1 MDSNWEES
9 RSLLGDRNQNGLGIM
24 VTSTTSAPIYVQAA
38 PVRESLSNLQTV
50 QSSFYTDHTLRS
62 GDVPVFREC
71 AQTSDSCGYSYTTA
85 QPGITHQRQSVGS
98 VNGFCSSPYVNTGIR
113 NGATVNLSVVTIPTV
128 TTTARCSISQIE
140 FMKIPCS
147 VRDTQVSFENHDRFV
162 RNGDKVCGAP
172 STKGIKPGT
181 YDGKGNWSDY
191 LIQFNLI
198 ADYWHWND
206 YEKALHLAINLRGTA
221 QSVLADLRHDQRTN
235 FRSLSSALA
244 ARFEPVQQSELHRV
258 TLKTRLRHDNET
270 LPELAQDINRLVRLA
285 YPRATVDVREQLAK
299 DYFVDALNNHD
310 LEWAV
315 LRGKPESVENA
326 LKLALEYEAF
336 LIGRRNT
343 HASSPSLNRQSSGR
357 SQGSTLGPLLLTPE
371 KNESN
376 DRESMQSYR
385 RVTTRSQTQSS
396 TDMRQWLDAKSTDD
410 IIREQGQDSKISTV
424 LRWKNASVDRP
435 KWEDVS
441 HLDTDCKTYWSQWNR
456 LVVRNGILYR
466 RWVCEKTD
474 SDLFELVVPET
485 WRNDIVKMFH
495 ADPGAGHLGVKRT
508 VERIRSRAYWPR
520 VTETVKRF
528 CERCEQCQRKKAP
541 AKSPRAPMKTYVSGT
556 PNERVQIDILGPL
569 VETYKS
575 NKYLIVLTDCF
586 TKWASAYAVPRA
598 TATEVAGAILDW
610 ISQHGVMKILHSDQ
624 GRVFESELVREVCE
638 KFGIHKTRTTS
649 YHPASDGQV
658 ERMNRTL
665 IDMLSKY
672 VGQNQ
677 RSWDEHIPLAL
688 LAYRSSV
695 HESTTLSPAMMTY
708 GRELDLPADLVFGSP
723 DVASKQANEPPAYV
737 TKLSDRMEKIHNLA
751 RDKLLEAN
759 ERHKRTYDLKQ
770 FQNNYKVGDQVLLF
784 MPAVKKGRNK
794 KLSSRWT
801 GPYRIVEVLS
811 DVVFRIRLNNQVKD
825 KIVHHNRLK
834 PFRS

>member
-9 RSLLGDRNQNGLGIM
+9 RSLLGDRNQNRLGIS
-24 VTSTTSAPIYVQAA
+24 VTSTTTSAPIYVGAT
-38 PVRESLSNLQTV
+38 PGRESILRSPNFQTV

-62 GDVPVFREC
+62 GAVPVFNEPD
-71 AQTSDSCGYSYTTA
+71 QTNVSCGYSLTTA
-85 QPGITHQRQSVGS
+85 QSDMTCQSQDVGDKIS
-98 VNGFCSSPYVNTGIR
+98 VVSPHCENMGIR
-113 NGATVNLSVVTIPTV
+113 NWATANLNANTHPTSS
-128 TTTARCSISQIE
+128 TSARCSVTQSE
-140 FMKIPCS
+140 FMNNPCL
-147 VRDTQVSFENHDRFV
+147 VRDTQVSFGNRAYHRFL
-162 RNGDKVCGAP
+162 GSSDQFWGAP
-172 STKGIKPGT
+172 STKGIKPDTFDGT
-181 YDGKGNWSDY
+181 GNWSDY

-198 ADYWHWND
+198 ADFCRWND

-221 QSVLADLRHDQRTN
+221 QSVLADLRHDQRTK
-235 FRSLSSALA
+235 FHSLSSALA

-258 TLKTRLRHDNET
+258 TLKTRLRHGNET

-285 YPRATVDVREQLAK
+285 YPEATVDVREQLAK

-336 LIGRRNT
+336 LIGRRNKHT
-343 HASSPSLNRQSSGR
+343 SSPSFNRQSSGR
-357 SQGSTLGPLLLTPE
+357 SQGSILGPPLLTP
-371 KNESN
+371 KNNQSN
-376 DRESMQSYR
+376 NREPVQSYR

-396 TDMRQWLDAKSTDD
+396 TDMRQWLDAKSTDE
-410 IIREQGQDSKISTV
+410 IMHEQNQDSKISTV
-424 LRWKNASVDRP
+424 IGWKNASVDRP

-441 HLDTDCKTYWSQWNR
+441 HLDADCKTYWSQWNR

-508 VERIRSRAYWPR
+508 LERIRSRAYWPR

-541 AKSPRAPMKTYVSGT
+541 AKSPRSPMKTYVSGT

-598 TATEVAGAILDW
+598 TATEVADAILDW

-665 IDMLSKY
+665 IDMLK
-672 VGQNQ
+672 
-677 RSWDEHIPLAL
+677 
-688 LAYRSSV
+688 
-695 HESTTLSPAMMTY
+695 
-708 GRELDLPADLVFGSP
+708 
-723 DVASKQANEPPAYV
+723 
-737 TKLSDRMEKIHNLA
+737 
-751 RDKLLEAN
+751 
-759 ERHKRTYDLKQ
+759 
-770 FQNNYKVGDQVLLF
+770 
-784 MPAVKKGRNK
+784 
-794 KLSSRWT
+794 
-801 GPYRIVEVLS
+801 
-811 DVVFRIRLNNQVKD
+811 
-825 KIVHHNRLK
+825 
-834 PFRS
+834 